1 MPPWLQAEL
10 SNGFSADSRDFYPVV
25 YIEYW
30 SLEATAHS
38 GDVIDGVRGDVEKA
52 VGVLR
57 VVGSRD
63 VLGRSSLMGRG
74 SWLKVY
80 NATQEGYK

>member
-10 SNGFSADSRDFYPVV
+10 SNGFSADSHDFYPVV

-38 GDVIDGVRGDVEKA
+38 GEVIA
-52 VGVLR
+52 VCAVMSKR
-57 VVGSRD
+57 QSVF
-63 VLGRSSLMGRG
+63 
-74 SWLKVY
+74 
-80 NATQEGYK
+80 